1 MRLGPLRLAARTSP
15 SHGEDRGSIPL
26 GVTNVKTVRKHG
38 FCIGDGVNRTG
49 DEKSRG
55 AGLVRSRPGTRVGAR
70 GDSPRGHHENAA
82 GLFWWFFIQVS

>member
-38 FCIGDGVNRTG
+38 FCIGAGSSRTG
-49 DEKSRG
+49 
-55 AGLVRSRPGTRVGAR
+55 GLKTRSIFNMNRAC
-70 GDSPRGHHENAA
+70 
-82 GLFWWFFIQVS
+82 